1 MLGIDLDELGQTF
14 NTASM
19 FLELK
24 KSIPTEIQALHIRWV
39 HLEDLIRDANDAK
52 PILQLVLADNK
63 VEEADEFETQELSKW
78 VLVVLTGL
86 IFFLV
91 IVRRVAEVI
100 IAVYLLV
107 NTSGLQKV
115 SCLEELSCNSLEVL
129 DALQLPRH
137 SLLVEVLI
145 FADPN
150 EAHKNGYLV
159 ALLEECV
166 LVEYLVGEVGAEFAH
181 LVSLQLTDL
190 ALLHGPDYLANNL
203 GKGVLIQ
210 RERVESSFL
219 ICFEDLPVFIRQ
231 ALEQKRWVSPVRE
244 ILEFL
249 CIIDCDLHEHYM
261 EGGNFAQ

>member
-63 VEEADEFETQELSKW
+63 VEEADEFETQELSKG

-129 DALQLPRH
+129 DAL
-137 SLLVEVLI
+137 
-145 FADPN
+145 
-150 EAHKNGYLV
+150 
-159 ALLEECV
+159 
-166 LVEYLVGEVGAEFAH
+166 
-181 LVSLQLTDL
+181 
-190 ALLHGPDYLANNL
+190 
-203 GKGVLIQ
+203 
-210 RERVESSFL
+210 
-219 ICFEDLPVFIRQ
+219 
-231 ALEQKRWVSPVRE
+231 
-244 ILEFL
+244 
-249 CIIDCDLHEHYM
+249 
-261 EGGNFAQ
+261 